1 MSTSGVQ
8 DGGGPGEGAGRDRS
22 AEDAGLAADRPDRS
36 GAVPD
41 RVAIVMLTAV
51 GDVVHVL
58 PVIAS
63 LRAANP
69 RVHITWIVQPGPMGL
84 VEGHPWVDELIPF
97 DRKRGWRA
105 FRDLRR
111 TLRGRRFDLV
121 LALQDYLKAG
131 IVTALVPADRKLGL
145 DRRRARDLNWLF
157 TTERVEPREYGHMQ
171 DQYLELVEHLG
182 VPVRLEWGLEPTPA
196 EHDRYRPLLP
206 PHDGPTVA
214 LVVGTSK
221 PEKEWPAERYAELA
235 DRVHV
240 RLGGRCVIVGGRS
253 PREESTAHEI
263 ARLAR
268 RPPLDLREWD
278 LRRVV
283 YLIHAA
289 DALVSPD
296 TGPLHIGVALG
307 TPSVALMGYSNPKRV
322 GPYRRFRH
330 LIVDAFGDEGEE
342 YAAAPGTRPGRM
354 SRITVDRVWEK
365 LLLALGEE
373 GGGPPRPGGA

>member
-1 MSTSGVQ
+1 MSHGSSS
-8 DGGGPGEGAGRDRS
+8 DGAPGQARAGD
-22 AEDAGLAADRPDRS
+22 
-36 GAVPD
+36 VPD

-69 RVHITWIVQPGPMGL
+69 QVHITWIVQPGPMGL
-84 VEGHPWVDELIPF
+84 VQGHPWVDELIPF

-105 FRDLRR
+105 FRDVRR
-111 TLRGRRFDLV
+111 ALRGRRFDLV

-131 IVTALVPADRKLGL
+131 ILTALVPADRKLGI
-145 DRRRARDLNWLF
+145 DRRRARDLSWLF
-157 TTERVEPREYGHMQ
+157 TTERVEPRPYGHMQ
-171 DQYLELVEHLG
+171 DQYLEMVEHLG

-196 EHDRYRPLLP
+196 ERQRYGDLLP
-206 PHDGPTVA
+206 PHEGPTVA

-235 DRVHV
+235 DRVHE

-253 PREESTAHEI
+253 PREEFAAREI
-263 ARLAR
+263 LRLTGGK
-268 RPPLDLREWD
+268 PLDLREWD

-307 TPSVALMGYSNPKRV
+307 TTSIALMGYSNPKRV
-322 GPYRRFRH
+322 GPYRRFGD
-330 LIVDAFGDEGEE
+330 LIVDAFGDDGEE
-342 YAAAPGTRPGRM
+342 YVAAPGTRPGRM
-354 SRITVDRVWEK
+354 ERISVDDVWEK
-365 LLLALGEE
+365 LLAALGGGE
-373 GGGPPRPGGA
+373 GNGVARMSSRGA

>member
-1 MSTSGVQ
+1 MAHAVRDVS
-8 DGGGPGEGAGRDRS
+8 GAG
-22 AEDAGLAADRPDRS
+22 
-36 GAVPD
+36 VPD

-84 VEGHPWVDELIPF
+84 VEGHPWVDELIAF

-105 FRDLRR
+105 FRDIRR
-111 TLRGRRFDLV
+111 ALRGRHFDLV

-145 DRRRARDLNWLF
+145 DRARARDLNWLF
-157 TTERVEPREYGHMQ
+157 TTERVEPRPYGHMQ
-171 DQYLELVEHLG
+171 DQYLEMVEHLG

-196 EHDRYRPLLP
+196 ERERYREILP
-206 PHDGPTVA
+206 PHEGPTVA

-221 PEKEWPAERYAELA
+221 PEKEWPAERYAELV
-235 DRVHV
+235 DRVHA

-253 PREESTAHEI
+253 AREESAAREI

-268 RPPLDLREWD
+268 ARPLDLREWD

-283 YLIHAA
+283 YLIHEA

-322 GPYRRFRH
+322 GPYRRFQH
-330 LIVDAFGDEGEE
+330 LIVDAFGDEGED
-342 YAAAPGTRPGRM
+342 YAAKPGTRSGRM
-354 SRITVDRVWEK
+354 ERITVAQVWDK
-365 LLLALGEE
+365 LVAAVTGDEE
-373 GGGPPRPGGA
+373 RRGAGDGGG